1 MAARGMVVC
10 GACTRGSLR
19 FCDDDDGG
27 GGLFFVSPS
36 TGSKIPV
43 EQVTGCYNCAGPM
56 EECRAVTK
64 SLGVSGVCVRHV

>member
-1 MAARGMVVC
+1 MVC

-43 EQVTGCYNCAGPM
+43 EQVIPV
-56 EECRAVTK
+56 VTIVQVLWRSAAPSQSHWG
-64 SLGVSGVCVRHV
+64 SLGVCVRHV